1 MNPIPHPNVLTR
13 TPAFSGVLPMDG
25 FVRRAHLWRRVAFG
39 GTWEELN
46 RSTSE
51 AALVSQWLQQTATP
65 NLPNFGERNR
75 QMTNQQRRQFGQWL
89 IKQWLT
95 NSNPLQERLV
105 NFWRDYFVVSIR
117 KIRFPQLLVDYEERL
132 RRYAWG
138 DFQELLWQVSTSPA
152 MLAYLDHGR
161 SRVNRINE
169 NFSRELLELFTIGR
183 GNYTEKDIQEGARA
197 LTGWI
202 IVPNFTAGR
211 PMSTFMP
218 RRHDDGVKH
227 YLGKKGNFKTEDVVE
242 MLANHPNTPRTL
254 ATKLWSTLVYP
265 NPEPAIVQRLANVY
279 TQNRRQI
286 RPVVEAILTSPEFY
300 SPKAYRSY
308 LKSPL
313 FFLLGSLR
321 QLQIQPSPE
330 RLLPSLRAMGQ
341 IPYNAPTVKGWPE
354 NWLTAPALLTRLSL
368 AQQLTR
374 PYSDDLGFD
383 FQPHNYTVQDITRLL
398 LDGNPDRGVT
408 GALTGLNI
416 REVTALLLASPTY
429 QLA

>member
-1 MNPIPHPNVLTR
+1 
-13 TPAFSGVLPMDG
+13 MDG
-25 FVRRAHLWRRVAFG
+25 WMRRAHLWRRVALG

-46 RSTSE
+46 RTTSE
-51 AALVSQWLQQTATP
+51 AELVSRWLGQITMP

-75 QMTNQQRRQFGQWL
+75 QATNQQRRQFGQWL
-89 IKQWLT
+89 INQWLS

-105 NFWRDYFVVSIR
+105 NFWRDHFVVSIR
-117 KIRFPQLLVDYEERL
+117 KIRFPQLLVDYEQRL

-152 MLAYLDHGR
+152 MLAYLDNNR
-161 SRVNRINE
+161 NRMNRINE

-183 GNYTEKDIQEGARA
+183 GNYTEIDIQEGARA

-202 IVPNFTAGR
+202 VVPNFMEGR
-211 PMSTFMP
+211 PLSTFMP
-218 RRHDDGVKH
+218 RRHDAGLKN

-242 MLANHPNTPRTL
+242 MLANHPGTARTL

-265 NPEPAIVQRLANVY
+265 EPEPEIVQRLAKVY

-286 RPVVEAILTSPEFY
+286 RPMVEAIFTSPEFY

-321 QLQIQPSPE
+321 QLQISPSPE
-330 RLLPSLRAMGQ
+330 RLLAPLRAMGQ
-341 IPYNAPTVKGWPE
+341 IPYNAPTVKGWPDS
-354 NWLTAPALLTRLSL
+354 WLTAPALLTRLSL

-374 PYSDDLGFD
+374 SYSDDLGFD
-383 FQPHNYTVQDITRLL
+383 FQPGNYSTQDLLRLL
-398 LDGNPDRGVT
+398 LDGNPDRGIT
-408 GALTGLNI
+408 GALSGLNT
-416 REVTALLLASPTY
+416 RETAALLLASPAY